1 MGTLLGWDPSKA
13 SSLLIP
19 LFKGDG
25 KCTGIYFIPSD
36 IYYSLVC
43 VFEKG
48 AHLISLDKVTL
59 KLVKDQNLVSVENSL
74 INTAS
79 AYTKEG
85 TTFVLVSQGKRLS
98 KVMIDNKGTVFEPE
112 KIMEFPEN
120 ISALSVSKDGRF
132 IAIGGFYG
140 AIEVYKL
147 IGKDYTFNSQ
157 LRGNVSAI
165 TGLNFSSD
173 DSLLITGSL
182 DHSMHVKRLFKTV
195 EEEDDLVFK
204 EKDAWIRNL
213 CVSPDNNYV
222 VSVGQSGLIQVWPV
236 SLENVVSELK
246 GIKKYKDFLF
256 GSINESALKEE
267 LGDELFKS
275 IWELDSG
282 NKSFKDLWESLQ
294 TNYLN

>member
-1 MGTLLGWDPSKA
+1 
-13 SSLLIP
+13 
-19 LFKGDG
+19 
-25 KCTGIYFIPSD
+25 
-36 IYYSLVC
+36 
-43 VFEKG
+43 
-48 AHLISLDKVTL
+48 
-59 KLVKDQNLVSVENSL
+59 VSVENSL

-132 IAIGGFYG
+132 IAIGGSYG

>member
-1 MGTLLGWDPSKA
+1 
-13 SSLLIP
+13 
-19 LFKGDG
+19 
-25 KCTGIYFIPSD
+25 
-36 IYYSLVC
+36 
-43 VFEKG
+43 
-48 AHLISLDKVTL
+48 
-59 KLVKDQNLVSVENSL
+59 
-74 INTAS
+74 
-79 AYTKEG
+79 
-85 TTFVLVSQGKRLS
+85 
-98 KVMIDNKGTVFEPE
+98 
-112 KIMEFPEN
+112 
-120 ISALSVSKDGRF
+120 
-132 IAIGGFYG
+132 
-140 AIEVYKL
+140 
-147 IGKDYTFNSQ
+147 
-157 LRGNVSAI
+157 
-165 TGLNFSSD
+165 
-173 DSLLITGSL
+173 
-182 DHSMHVKRLFKTV
+182 V